1 MLKKLNKITHPEIE
15 NIIKNHI
22 KEFRENNR
30 FTKKIMIIDAPLI
43 FEAGI
48 EDLMDKIILVNLE
61 EIEQIKR
68 LKKRNG
74 LTREESL
81 CRIRSQMPNQEKAKR
96 ADYII
101 DNQFSIENTKKQVI
115 KIWHEIV
122 SFA

>member
-1 MLKKLNKITHPEIE
+1 MQ
-15 NIIKNHI
+15 KNHI

-48 EDLMDKIILVNLE
+48 ENLMDKIILVNLE

-81 CRIRSQMPNQEKAKR
+81 CRIRSQMTNQEKAKR

-101 DNQFSIENTKKQVI
+101 NNQYSIENTKKQVI